1 MSTINNLKQMIPDSS
16 HTIVLRENVLEVR
29 RDAESKRISGK
40 DRWMILFFMDEEGRQ
55 QSWIDYATPKQIAYA
70 LRDLKQRGYMNNY
83 ILEDLQE
90 TN

>member
-1 MSTINNLKQMIPDSS
+1 MIKRLRQMIPDSS
-16 HTIVLRENVLEVR
+16 HTIVLSDTVLEVR
-29 RDAESKRISGK
+29 RDEESKRISGK
-40 DRWMILFFMDEEGRQ
+40 DRWMILYFVDEEGRQ
-55 QSWIDYATPKQIAYA
+55 QSWIDYATPKQVAFA